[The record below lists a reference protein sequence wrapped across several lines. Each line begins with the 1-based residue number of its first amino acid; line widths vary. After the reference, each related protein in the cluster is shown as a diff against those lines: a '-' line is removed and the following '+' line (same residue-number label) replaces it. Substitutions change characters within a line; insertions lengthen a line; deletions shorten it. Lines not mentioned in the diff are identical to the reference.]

1 MSPQQRA
8 LDWRARTHGRA
19 SGGAEPKP
27 KPAGLSLGARG
38 DRVEWTSHG
47 PPHGPLPDLTDG
59 RCTELGERAKG
70 QELSCGRDSGLA
82 METVSRP
89 VKRQIG
95 ANLVIHFTLVMNQA
109 ILGLALLAAKTE
121 SVERRFSKTS
131 GGGSLNGLPA
141 SKLAASIC
149 SVSAG
154 QRGSFVRTARPRR
167 VGRPDE
173 ARCSVAGADARPLP
187 RREPSC
193 TTRGCRCGVGSW
205 PCGWPAL
212 RKQG

>member
-1 MSPQQRA
+1 MFRFQRFSC
-8 LDWRARTHGRA
+8 LLRLLYTLTVDSSRL
-19 SGGAEPKP
+19 GGGFEELRKFFYFS
-27 KPAGLSLGARG
+27 KPAIQIAGF
-38 DRVEWTSHG
+38 
-47 PPHGPLPDLTDG
+47 G
-59 RCTELGERAKG
+59 RYCH
-70 QELSCGRDSGLA
+70 D
-82 METVSRP
+82 
-89 VKRQIG
+89 
-95 ANLVIHFTLVMNQA
+95 LVIHFTLVMNQA

-193 TTRGCRCGVGSW
+193 TTRGCRCGVGFW